1 MEFVCL
7 VICSQGYILSRCYEY
22 NVDCGFGNYCSCF
35 ERFSNGFTQCLF
47 CWRPGEDHVQYC
59 ISKHRTAFTYF
70 RYMKYRD
77 RTEII
82 TDMLRSA
89 SKVNGACKT
98 RIMHEAFLS
107 LPQLK
112 EYFPLLLRNG
122 LLEYDEVTKTY
133 KITGKGSHV
142 LELSASLNHIIDPRI
157 TNRHKNTIKILI

>member
-7 VICSQGYILSRCYEY
+7 VICSERYILSRYY
-22 NVDCGFGNYCSCF
+22 AHNVDCGFGNYCRCF

-47 CWRPGEDHVQYC
+47 CWWPGEDHVQYC
-59 ISKHRTAFTYF
+59 ISKHRTASTYL

-122 LLEYDEVTKTY
+122 LLEYDEIMKTY

-142 LELSASLNHIIDPRI
+142 LELSATLNHIIDPRI

>member
-1 MEFVCL
+1 
-7 VICSQGYILSRCYEY
+7 
-22 NVDCGFGNYCSCF
+22 
-35 ERFSNGFTQCLF
+35 
-47 CWRPGEDHVQYC
+47 
-59 ISKHRTAFTYF
+59 
-70 RYMKYRD
+70 MKYRD

-89 SKVNGACKT
+89 SKLNGACKT

-112 EYFPLLLRNG
+112 EYLPLLLRNG

>member
-1 MEFVCL
+1 
-7 VICSQGYILSRCYEY
+7 
-22 NVDCGFGNYCSCF
+22 
-35 ERFSNGFTQCLF
+35 
-47 CWRPGEDHVQYC
+47 
-59 ISKHRTAFTYF
+59 
-70 RYMKYRD
+70 MKYRD

-89 SKVNGACKT
+89 SQVNGACKT

-122 LLEYDEVTKTY
+122 LLEYDEVMKTY
-133 KITGKGSHV
+133 KITAKGSHV
-142 LELSASLNHIIDPRI
+142 LELSVTLNQMLELSASLNHMIDPRI